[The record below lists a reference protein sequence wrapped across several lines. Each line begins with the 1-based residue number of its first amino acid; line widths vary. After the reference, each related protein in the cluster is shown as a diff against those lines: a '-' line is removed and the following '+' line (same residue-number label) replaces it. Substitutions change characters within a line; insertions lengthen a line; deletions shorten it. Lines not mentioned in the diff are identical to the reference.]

1 MGAICRVEKSVKNG
15 PFLFI
20 LIYVGCVEPLGKLK
34 SDVPADFYREV
45 YSFGGVGARPG
56 APPGLQNSRRII
68 NFRLIAPM
76 KFFNL
81 LK

>member
-20 LIYVGCVEPLGKLK
+20 LIYVRRVESIGKLK

-45 YSFGGVGARPG
+45 YSFGGRGG
-56 APPGLQNSRRII
+56 APRR
-68 NFRLIAPM
+68 APWAP
-76 KFFNL
+76 KL
-81 LK
+81 S